1 MLEIGSVIYYIEEKV
16 NLGRTRHTMTDA
28 DGVEWYRY
36 DQPLR
41 EWTLI
46 EYRVKGILQT
56 QVQGELVSYD
66 DCYEDGEILYH
77 LENLANK
84 DDESIFSYQDSE
96 DFFISRSSAENRIIE
111 LEKEEKSC
119 V

>member
-1 MLEIGSVIYYIEEKV
+1 MLEIGSIIYYIEEKV
-16 NLGRTRHTMTDA
+16 NLGRTRYTMTDA
-28 DGVEWYRY
+28 DGVEWHRY

-41 EWTLI
+41 EYILV

-77 LENLANK
+77 LENIANSR
-84 DDESIFSYQDSE
+84 EENIFSYQDSE
-96 DFFISRSSAENRIIE
+96 DFFISRSAAENRIIE
-111 LEKEEKSC
+111 LEQKEQ
-119 V
+119 